1 MYSYHF
7 PPHQPGCVSE
17 WVCVCMCVDTCLT
30 MPECVSHNQCF
41 KSWMNWATRFCL
53 IRHIHLTSRQLT
65 TTSGM
70 STGQLFA
77 GKMLPQSAGGRKY
90 FPRVHWLPKHKFLC
104 CKNKQTYFSLA
115 KMCWLKNK
123 IKFKNVLI
131 ITVPIL
137 ISKDIL
143 ACVLSCFS
151 RVWLFEPSYMYLKFM
166 VQNRNYICTNLI
178 IVCIC

>member
-1 MYSYHF
+1 MPAAGISQQKG
-7 PPHQPGCVSE
+7 PNSSPGQP
-17 WVCVCMCVDTCLT
+17 TLQKL
-30 MPECVSHNQCF
+30 N
-41 KSWMNWATRFCL
+41 KLATKFCL
-53 IRHIHLTSRQLT
+53 ICHVYLTNHHFFKHLNSFLQGKCFHNQQEAENAFQEFVESWSTDIHA
-65 TTSGM
+65 
-70 STGQLFA
+70 TGIN
-77 GKMLPQSAGGRKY
+77 
-90 FPRVHWLPKHKFLC
+90 KH
-104 CKNKQTYFSLA
+104 FSLA